1 MAVTKRIFQLS
12 KEFERDEKEIIAFLA
27 SQGIKVSNRLSAVSE
42 DAYNMLKAKFAAPP
56 EPEPAPEPVPQPVQ
70 EVKEAAPAESTEAPA
85 QQAQPAQPNQQNQ
98 SAQGFMKKKKKNKPP
113 QSADETT
120 EQPQQPQK
128 PEEGQTEEPPIKLIS
143 DAKVINMDKRTQTVL
158 CEGIK
163 AGNEFIQHYS
173 QNAGSTVLVNDK
185 KKPILTANMDTWG
198 ILFNHRLDYP
208 DTSPARYWV
217 SVAKLMTRA
226 FKVINGFGL
235 GNKESLAEM
244 RNAMV
249 PLGAKYQPRDIFT
262 DEENQTFAEH
272 QLLLFRTFGHGMG
285 AVNDNLYD
293 LKLKAERMKVKY
305 ERMSFLEYVTN
316 PQDELRSNERVPFN
330 ELVEAVV
337 YSVRGVAR
345 RFYFYQDNKERI
357 NNIVTRFFEWL
368 DGYAKLKEQGADAA
382 KLEKYLE
389 LEEKFISIAEF
400 MSFDNLLNGPKKKH
414 KTANFDR
421 IMDELHAYR
430 DNLDD
435 PDAERNFKYK
445 VRGITNLIYKPKE
458 YVFVYRFAGLEPQK
472 DYRPPEEIAAAEAAK
487 KAAAEAEANEQEEN
501 PADND
506 EA

>member
-27 SQGIKVSNRLSAVSE
+27 TQGIKVSNRLSAVSE

-56 EPEPAPEPVPQPVQ
+56 EPETVPQPAPQPVQ
-70 EVKEAAPAESTEAPA
+70 EVKEVAPAESTEAPA
-85 QQAQPAQPNQQNQ
+85 QQAQPNQQNQ
-98 SAQGFMKKKKKNKPP
+98 PAQGFKKNKKKNKPP
-113 QSADETT
+113 QPAAETT
-120 EQPQQPQK
+120 EQPQQS
-128 PEEGQTEEPPIKLIS
+128 EEGQTEEPPVKLVS
-143 DAKVINMDKRTQTVL
+143 DAKIINMDKRTQTAL
-158 CEGIK
+158 YEGIK
-163 AGNEFIQHYS
+163 AGNEFISRYS
-173 QNAGSTVLVNDK
+173 PNAGSTVLVNDK

-198 ILFNHRLDYP
+198 VLFNHKLDYP

-226 FKVINGFGL
+226 FKVMNGFGL
-235 GNKESLAEM
+235 ANKKDLAEM
-244 RNAMV
+244 RNAML
-249 PLGAKYQPRDIFT
+249 PLGTKYQPREIFT
-262 DEENQTFAEH
+262 EEENQTFAEH
-272 QLLLFRTFGHGMG
+272 QLFLFRTFGHGMG
-285 AVNDNLYD
+285 AVNDSLYD
-293 LKLKAERMKVKY
+293 LKLKAEQMKVKY
-305 ERMSFLEYVTN
+305 ERMNFLEYVTN

-337 YSVRGVAR
+337 YSIRGVAR

-368 DGYAKLKEQGADAA
+368 DGYAKLKEQGADAT

-389 LEEKFISIAEF
+389 LEEKFVSIAEF
-400 MSFDNLLNGPKKKH
+400 MSFDNLLNSPKKRH
-414 KTANFDR
+414 KPANFDS

-458 YVFVYRFAGLEPQK
+458 YVFVYRFAGLELQK

-487 KAAAEAEANEQEEN
+487 KAAAEQEEN

-506 EA
+506 EV